1 MIETLHETLRAVRA
15 HRGTMRDAALMY
27 AAAGLEVFPCVPGG
41 KQPLTTRGYRD
52 ATTGARRI
60 RGWWAWQPE
69 ANIGIATGHGLNR
82 IDAASTSN
90 VGWCTLAVLALGCFD
105 NTHVGAGPRALLQGP
120 TTLKVEEPLND
131 GLVGPASARQGR
143 DSEKGAAL
151 VLALG
156 RVCGRSRRGWRGPSG
171 RFTGSSRDIAPKR
184 TSETHWSWAATPG

>member
-69 ANIGIATGHGLNR
+69 ANIGIATGHGLDVLDVDVHAGGDGYRTLERLHRAGMVPERSPRCAPRRAAR
-82 IDAASTSN
+82 ICTSPPIRT
-90 VGWCTLAVLALGCFD
+90 G
-105 NTHVGAGPRALLQGP
+105 H
-120 TTLKVEEPLND
+120 
-131 GLVGPASARQGR
+131 
-143 DSEKGAAL
+143 
-151 VLALG
+151 
-156 RVCGRSRRGWRGPSG
+156 SRRGPVVRGTS
-171 RFTGSSRDIAPKR
+171 TSAAP
-184 TSETHWSWAATPG
+184 AATFSLRPRR